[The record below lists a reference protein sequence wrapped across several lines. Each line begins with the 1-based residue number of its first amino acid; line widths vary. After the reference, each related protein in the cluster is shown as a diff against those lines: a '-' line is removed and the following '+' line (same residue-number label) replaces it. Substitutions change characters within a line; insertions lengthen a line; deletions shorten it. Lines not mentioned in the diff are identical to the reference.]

1 MTPPEAPPPT
11 NDAPTP
17 LWDWLL
23 LIVRYRWLLLAGFI
37 VGGVAGYGLSLTV
50 GPTFTARATL
60 LPPQQQ
66 GSIAGAMA
74 ALGNLSALAGG
85 AVGLKSPADQH
96 IALMQSVRV
105 ADRLVDAFDL
115 MRVYQ
120 IPTRLDARR
129 TLERNTRI
137 ATARKD
143 TLITIE
149 VDDADPARAA
159 AMANRY
165 VEELRS
171 FSAQLALSEAQQRRT
186 FFEREL
192 QATKKSLT
200 EAQVALQA
208 SGFNAGALRAEPK
221 AAAEAYG
228 KLRADITQAEVQL
241 QALRRNFTD
250 EVPEVQRQLALV
262 AAMRGQLARL
272 EEPRRGQE
280 PGSADYI
287 GRLREYKY
295 QEAMFEIFSRQYEM
309 ARLDEAREG
318 TLIQVID
325 VATPPE
331 RRAHPRRRVYAGVGA
346 LLALIVILL
355 GITIRHAWQA
365 GLRDP
370 VLAPK
375 LRALRTTRAKA
386 R

>member
-1 MTPPEAPPPT
+1 M
-11 NDAPTP
+11 
-17 LWDWLL
+17 WDLL
-23 LIVRYRWLLLAGFI
+23 LLLVRHRWLLVAGFV
-37 VGGVAGYGLSLTV
+37 VGGFAGYGLSLTV
-50 GPTFTARATL
+50 TPTFTARATL

-66 GSIAGAMA
+66 SSIAGAMA

-105 ADRLVDAFDL
+105 ADRLIEAFDL

-120 IPTRLDARR
+120 TPTRLDARR
-129 TLERNTRI
+129 ILERNTRI

-149 VDDADPARAA
+149 VDDADPTRAA

-165 VEELRS
+165 VAELRS
-171 FSAQLALSEAQQRRT
+171 LSAQLALSEAQQRRT

-192 QATKKSLT
+192 QVTKQRLT

-221 AAAEAYG
+221 AAAEAYAR
-228 KLRADITQAEVQL
+228 LRADITQAEVQL
-241 QALRRNFTD
+241 QGLRRNFTD
-250 EVPEVQRQLALV
+250 EVPEIQRQIAMV
-262 AAMRGQLARL
+262 AAMRAQLARL
-272 EEPRRGQE
+272 EEPRRAQE
-280 PGSADYI
+280 PGSPDYV
-287 GRLREYKY
+287 GRFREYKY
-295 QEAMFEIFSRQYEM
+295 QEAMFEIFSRQYET

-325 VATPPE
+325 TAAPPE
-331 RRAHPRRRVYAGVGA
+331 RRAHPRRSVYAGVGA
-346 LLALIVILL
+346 LLALLL
-355 GITIRHAWQA
+355 CLVGIAARHAWQA

-375 LRALRTTRAKA
+375 LRALRSPRSKA
-386 R
+386 V